1 MEQVSKT
8 WYNPDQKGV
17 IKMPIQNHDPMQ
29 DLYRAFS
36 AHTLE
41 GLIDPMEF
49 FNEAPRT
56 RF

>member
-1 MEQVSKT
+1 
-8 WYNPDQKGV
+8 
-17 IKMPIQNHDPMQ
+17 MPIQNHDPMQ

-49 FNEAPRT
+49 FNRGTAHAVLSVPT
-56 RF
+56 SSA